1 VLVTIFVFMWATL
14 REPDTED
21 MRSFVRLLCIGGIVL
36 IVADLIALYWVGMWQ
51 ALTAKNPN
59 RSASASVARI
69 LILPPLGWAMVVLIG
84 VLASFRGGQNYESYP
99 HMLLGL
105 WFGLGLL
112 ADIAFS
118 VAARRKLLAEFR
130 FAAAQRYT
138 PRAGFLKRLFTGK
151 EH

>member
-1 VLVTIFVFMWATL
+1 
-14 REPDTED
+14 
-21 MRSFVRLLCIGGIVL
+21 
-36 IVADLIALYWVGMWQ
+36 
-51 ALTAKNPN
+51 
-59 RSASASVARI
+59 
-69 LILPPLGWAMVVLIG
+69 MVVLIG
-84 VLASFRGGQNYESYP
+84 VLASFRGGQNYEST

-105 WFGLGLL
+105 WFALGLL

>member
-1 VLVTIFVFMWATL
+1 MWATL

-21 MRSFVRLLCIGGIVL
+21 MRSFVRLLCIGGMVM

-51 ALTAKNPN
+51 GLTAKNPN
-59 RSASASVARI
+59 RTASASVARI
-69 LILPPLGWAMVVLIG
+69 LVLPPLAWAMAVLIA
-84 VLASFRGGQNYESYP
+84 VLASVRGGQNYESWP

-105 WFGLGLL
+105 WFGLGLA
-112 ADIAFS
+112 ADIGFS
-118 VAARRKLLAEFR
+118 VAARRKLLTEFR

-138 PRAGFLKRLFTGK
+138 PRAGFFKRLFTGR